1 MATMSKNEY
10 GVISVAGSAITRMI
24 VDNLLSFEDTLLPCN
39 RKGKLLRKGIF
50 TGNHELGNSVEIRE
64 KSEGIHVDI
73 FAVAAV
79 HGTLAGASQ
88 QLFSM
93 VEEDFGVLCLEKPA
107 EIRMNIMGFLPEGGK
122 QPVGRR
128 YTLRRRNV
136 REKE

>member
-1 MATMSKNEY
+1 MATMSKNEC

-64 KSEGIHVDI
+64 KSEGIH
-73 FAVAAV
+73 
-79 HGTLAGASQ
+79 GTLAGASQ
-88 QLFSM
+88 QLFNM

-122 QPVGRR
+122 QPVGRK

>member
-73 FAVAAV
+73 F
-79 HGTLAGASQ
+79 
-88 QLFSM
+88 
-93 VEEDFGVLCLEKPA
+93 GVLCLEKPA

-122 QPVGRR
+122 QPVGRK